1 MQFSLHQQWV
11 LLRLQIVIDY
21 IVDIAFFLAPG
32 SLGTGSA
39 WSGFPVPERPALHFI
54 SMATQYTVQSSPRVY
69 DGVPVLFKMESV
81 QSGQLVPFPLYFQ

>member
-1 MQFSLHQQWV
+1 M
-11 LLRLQIVIDY
+11 IDY

-54 SMATQYTVQSSPRVY
+54 SMASQYTVQSSPRVY